1 MNERACLSHVHQKKH
16 RLFGSPSCSDRGK
29 TKKRSQKISFLCNFK
44 HLPHVQAYLGP
55 SNTSVDFVSLF
66 CCLFLAPS
74 IFGPIFR
81 SSSGRDIWNA
91 ACLLSPFPKF
101 NKATQMFK
109 CLVDTTPWETAFL
122 KNSAFYLFAFEGTI
136 TVQGGINCTLVA
148 GTWSETKKMYHGGS
162 FFWNWQMMM
171 CRLRIQKLKIGHW
184 GDFEK
189 IDLFSF
195 FLMRKRLSSGQK
207 WFLRP

>member
-122 KNSAFYLFAFEGTI
+122 KNSAFYLFAFEGMI
-136 TVQGGINCTLVA
+136 TVQGGINCTLGA
-148 GTWSETKKMYHGGS
+148 RTWSETKKCITVD
-162 FFWNWQMMM
+162 FFF
-171 CRLRIQKLKIGHW
+171 KLA
-184 GDFEK
+184 D
-189 IDLFSF
+189 DDV
-195 FLMRKRLSSGQK
+195 
-207 WFLRP
+207 

>member
-1 MNERACLSHVHQKKH
+1 MPRLARGQPLSFIRPELRYEETNQNKEISVCHCNMNERACLSHVHQKKH

-109 CLVDTTPWETAFL
+109 CLVDTTP
-122 KNSAFYLFAFEGTI
+122 
-136 TVQGGINCTLVA
+136 
-148 GTWSETKKMYHGGS
+148 
-162 FFWNWQMMM
+162 
-171 CRLRIQKLKIGHW
+171 
-184 GDFEK
+184 
-189 IDLFSF
+189 
-195 FLMRKRLSSGQK
+195 
-207 WFLRP
+207 